1 MSDEP
6 VTTQKLEV
14 NQPLETFI
22 QIGLAALLVIGCLI
36 IIKPFVPLI
45 IWGIIIAIASYPT
58 FLKLEKLL
66 KGRRGLA
73 AVIWTLVLLAI
84 LIIPLLLLAQNLVE
98 GIRPMAARL
107 REGTLVLPPPPPG
120 VEQWPMIG
128 RSLARIWG
136 AASVSLTDVAIKFA
150 PQIKSA
156 LPGILAASAGLGFIV
171 LQFLLS
177 ILLSGALLANAESAT
192 KATRHLANRLF
203 GEQGP
208 EFQELIAATVRSVTF
223 GILGV
228 ALIQSAF
235 AAAGFFLFGLPGA
248 HIWTFVFVI
257 GAVLQMGGLVLI
269 PAVDLLLRCRLHHE
283 SHHVPHLV
291 RLRGRN
297 GQRTQTLLPRARSF
311 HSHRGDL
318 HRGAGRFRCHGNRRP
333 LRRSHRARRRL
344 QALPGLDQRPP
355 RQSGR
360 RLDPLLGGKAHSPR
374 GLATASNAPRRK
386 QRQKRSAL
394 ERLPDLKLLDCLVD
408 LTGIEPMTSSMP
420 WKRAPSCATG
430 PLLGVLTVFSLTR

>member
-22 QIGLAALLVIGCLI
+22 QIGLAALLVIGCLV

-58 FLKLEKLL
+58 FLKLEKRL
-66 KGRRGLA
+66 KGRRKLA
-73 AVIWTLVLLAI
+73 AVLWTLLLLAI

-107 REGTLVLPPPPPG
+107 REGTLVVPPPPPG
-120 VEQWPMIG
+120 VEQWPLIG
-128 RSLARIWG
+128 RPLARIWD
-136 AASVSLTDVAIKFA
+136 AASISLTDVAIKFA

-192 KATRHLANRLF
+192 KATRRLANRLF

-269 PAVDLLLRCRLHHE
+269 PAVVYAFAVASTTKAIMFLIWCVFVGVMDNVLKPFFL
-283 SHHVPHLV
+283 
-291 RLRGRN
+291 G
-297 GQRTQTLLPRARSF
+297 
-311 HSHRGDL
+311 
-318 HRGAGRFRCHGNRRP
+318 RGASIPIAVIFIGV
-333 LRRSHRARRRL
+333 
-344 QALPGLDQRPP
+344 
-355 RQSGR
+355 
-360 RLDPLLGGKAHSPR
+360 LGGFVAMGIVGLFVGAIVLAVGYKLFLAWINGRPGKA
-374 GLATASNAPRRK
+374 ADA
-386 QRQKRSAL
+386 
-394 ERLPDLKLLDCLVD
+394 
-408 LTGIEPMTSSMP
+408 
-420 WKRAPSCATG
+420 
-430 PLLGVLTVFSLTR
+430 